1 MVQWD
6 LTRFGPVRY
15 FQVNRPVHRESWLEQ
30 GCGCDFKCSWCS
42 LGEKSHLG
50 GNLETSLIDFVQS
63 QNHKHHGRNHSRIQ
77 ILLAGVD
84 LPHWSPMWIRFS
96 HPRCKTLRF
105 CLLSMQCGCPTDVP
119 KQKVVIK
126 FTRPLLFL
134 GEIQVCKWIPANQL
148 IRFAVVIGSQTYIS
162 TDAGCFPSTIDE
174 LDVAKSLYSTYM
186 MVLSTGIDVA
196 RYNWGCWLC
205 GCLIMFIHHL
215 LLPSWPFQGLQ
226 RKTNE

>member
-96 HPRCKTLRF
+96 HPRCKTWGFACWACSVDAQLTFQSKRWWSNLHVPFFFWVKSRF
-105 CLLSMQCGCPTDVP
+105 VNE
-119 KQKVVIK
+119 
-126 FTRPLLFL
+126 F
-134 GEIQVCKWIPANQL
+134 QL
-148 IRFAVVIGSQTYIS
+148 T
-162 TDAGCFPSTIDE
+162 
-174 LDVAKSLYSTYM
+174 
-186 MVLSTGIDVA
+186 
-196 RYNWGCWLC
+196 
-205 GCLIMFIHHL
+205 
-215 LLPSWPFQGLQ
+215 SW
-226 RKTNE
+226 